1 MKVKYVIS
9 QMVLFIGAI
18 HKMTQ
23 IAVLQW
29 MDKLVIMFGK
39 DHI

>member
-9 QMVLFIGAI
+9 QMVLSHGVI